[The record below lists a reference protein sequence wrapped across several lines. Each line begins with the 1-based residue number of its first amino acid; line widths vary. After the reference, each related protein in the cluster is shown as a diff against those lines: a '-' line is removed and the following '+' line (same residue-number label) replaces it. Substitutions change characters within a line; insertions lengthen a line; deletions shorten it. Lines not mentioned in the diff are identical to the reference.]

1 MATDFILLAAFL
13 LLIVAGMAATVTFIP
28 KFIVKSAPD
37 DIRDKVL
44 ARPDYPVW
52 KTVVG
57 WTLTVILLA
66 ALIGVLVWAGVD
78 AVRNGMGFW
87 RIFLRFLIILE
98 GYKIFDMVC
107 FDWILLTKLNI
118 FQHFF
123 PETIGCKGY
132 EQFGFNL
139 KSQIAKMFVFAAV
152 AAAVAGVLTI
162 FV

>member
-28 KFIVKSAPD
+28 KFIVKSAPE

-44 ARPDYPVW
+44 ARPDYPMW
-52 KTVVG
+52 K
-57 WTLTVILLA
+57 
-66 ALIGVLVWAGVD
+66 
-78 AVRNGMGFW
+78 
-87 RIFLRFLIILE
+87 
-98 GYKIFDMVC
+98 
-107 FDWILLTKLNI
+107 
-118 FQHFF
+118 
-123 PETIGCKGY
+123 TIGCKGY

-139 KSQIAKMFVFAAV
+139 RSQITKMFVFAAV